1 MAAGFFTRNVC
12 VAMHQLRIDRRSINR
27 TKSAHANGRTII
39 VGTGRSATVTQAT
52 GAGLFSTL
60 SRNTHEVRERSR
72 PRAPYDLRDP
82 SRAARFQIDIDTLTS
97 LGQWRSREDM
107 VDPPPFV
114 GGKGTG
120 STVVEKRE
128 LLAIWIQFAE
138 HIFEAPRNSLPIGIA
153 RVFVV
158 ADMFQMFLRAVD
170 INGSWGHIHVSTP
183 DRRLL
188 RGKMRFEVFP

>member
-39 VGTGRSATVTQAT
+39 VGTGRSATVTQAM

-82 SRAARFQIDIDTLTS
+82 SRGAVPNRHRHADIFGPVAQSRGYGRSATL
-97 LGQWRSREDM
+97 
-107 VDPPPFV
+107 V